1 MEEEKKITIM
11 GKEINYGNLSDEK
24 LLKLYKEL
32 KEREVLLY
40 KKIMAYNEK
49 YNFIPEWNTKDI

>member
-1 MEEEKKITIM
+1 M

-32 KEREVLLY
+32 KEREALLY
-40 KKIMAYNEK
+40 KKIIKYNKK
-49 YNFIPEWNTKDI
+49 YNFIPEWNTNDI

>member
-1 MEEEKKITIM
+1 MEDEKIITIM
-11 GKEINYGNLSDEK
+11 GKDINYGKLSDEK
-24 LLKLYKEL
+24 IVKLYKEL

-49 YNFIPEWNTKDI
+49 YNFIPEWNTNDL

>member
-40 KKIMAYNEK
+40 KKIIAYNEK
-49 YNFIPEWNTKDI
+49 YNFIPEWNTNDI